1 MPAED
6 RDRLFENAL
15 ARHLRA
21 DAAGD
26 SACLDPELL
35 AAYHERMLAPDEM
48 NVAEDHLVSC
58 ARCQEILA
66 QLEAT
71 DTVQALH
78 NDQADLVMS
87 AASSRSAIREVVE
100 EAAIVSAPALVA
112 DQPKSKIASFPAR
125 KSLLLRWAAPV
136 GAIAA
141 VLLLWIGVREFRSPA
156 KSALQS
162 AQIADNRP
170 HSSGGLDGAPAAPQ
184 L

>member
-6 RDRLFENAL
+6 RDRQFENAL

-21 DAAGD
+21 DAGAGD

-35 AAYHERMLAPDEM
+35 AAYHERMLAPEEM
-48 NVAEDHLVSC
+48 DVAKDHLASC

-71 DTVQALH
+71 DSVQALQ
-78 NDQADLVMS
+78 NDPADLVMS
-87 AASSRSAIREVVE
+87 AASSRSAHREAFE
-100 EAAIVSAPALVA
+100 EAAIVSEPAPVA
-112 DQPKSKIASFPAR
+112 TQSKSKIASFPPR
-125 KSLLLRWAAPV
+125 KSLLLRWVAPA

-162 AQIADNRP
+162 AQIADNRAK
-170 HSSGGLDGAPAAPQ
+170 SSPGLDAVP
-184 L
+184 